1 MCEVNEQLPESLA
14 YKFCYC

>member
-1 MCEVNEQLPESLA
+1 MYEVNEQLPESFA